1 MEDSFIAE
9 MIPDAQ
15 EEDNAMIPLPGQS
28 REDFEIR
35 HTPLPS
41 EEEIAAE
48 MPVIEEAPK
57 SPLEI
62 EFRELVTTMLEEG
75 IEPNDMMEDERFADI
90 SERAVATGLETWPI
104 FLQMVAL

>member
-1 MEDSFIAE
+1 
-9 MIPDAQ
+9 
-15 EEDNAMIPLPGQS
+15 MIPLPGQTH
-28 REDFEIR
+28 EEIETR

-41 EEEIAAE
+41 EEDIASE
-48 MPVIEEAPK
+48 MPVLEEATK

-62 EFRELVTTMLEEG
+62 EFRELITIMLGEG
-75 IEPNDMMEDERFADI
+75 IEPNDMMGDERFADI